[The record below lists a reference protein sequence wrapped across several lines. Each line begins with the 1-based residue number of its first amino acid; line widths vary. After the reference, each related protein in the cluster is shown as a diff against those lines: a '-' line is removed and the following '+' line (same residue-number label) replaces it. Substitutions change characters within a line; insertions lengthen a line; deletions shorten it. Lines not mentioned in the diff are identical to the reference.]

1 MTRLN
6 AIFLALISTVFAAP
20 VFAGDDQLVRT
31 DRFVTLAGGE
41 RLFVREVRPA
51 ERQQAASAVLLI

>member
-20 VFAGDDQLVRT
+20 VFAGDDRLVRT
-31 DRFVTLAGGE
+31 DRFVTLAGAKGFSCAKCGLPNGSK
-41 RLFVREVRPA
+41 RRRPFC
-51 ERQQAASAVLLI
+51 